1 MVWVAHRVRRCCVF
15 GVVLVAA
22 LVAGSAPAHAA
33 LSISVPG
40 SVSLGSTSPG
50 SSSIS
55 GQLGTVTVNA
65 SGLVAPS
72 FTATVS
78 STNFV
83 TGGGSANETIAKA
96 SVSYWSGPAT
106 VAVGT
111 LSTTPGQANAGAAQS
126 LSSSRTAFSA
136 VGLLLTIQV
145 AWNPT
150 LIITLPSNAVAGTYT
165 GTITHSVA

>member
-1 MVWVAHRVRRCCVF
+1 MVWLAPRLRLI
-15 GVVLVAA
+15 VVLVVAFSAA
-22 LVAGSAPAHAA
+22 GASAAHAA

-40 SVSLGSTSPG
+40 SVSLGSKTPG
-50 SSSIS
+50 SASIS
-55 GQLGTVTVNA
+55 GQLGPVTVNA

-78 STNFV
+78 TTVFT
-83 TGGGSANETIAKA
+83 TGAGGANETIAKSA
-96 SVSYWSGPAT
+96 VSYWSGPAT
-106 VAVGT
+106 AAVGT
-111 LSTTPGQANAGAAQS
+111 LSTTPGQVNAAAAQS

-145 AWNPT
+145 VWNPT